1 MQLIE
6 SKKVSQAWVYP
17 EQIKEIFNY
26 KDPSKKLKA
35 FREFVQAHPNYYKWF
50 KQCWLGKSIKDFQY
64 AFIPLAH
71 FWENQSLLEAGSRS
85 IKFDLSEIERIRIT
99 YGL

>member
-26 KDPSKKLKA
+26 KDPSKKLRA
-35 FREFVQAHPNYYKWF
+35 FREFVLAHPHYYKWF

-71 FWENQSLLEAGSRS
+71 FWENQTLLESGSRS
-85 IKFDLSEIERIRIT
+85 IKFDLSEIERIRIV

>member
-17 EQIKEIFNY
+17 EQIKEG
-26 KDPSKKLKA
+26 
-35 FREFVQAHPNYYKWF
+35 EFDTICDLGESHPHYYKWF

>member
-26 KDPSKKLKA
+26 KDPSKKLRV
-35 FREFVQAHPNYYKWF
+35 FYR
-50 KQCWLGKSIKDFQY
+50 L
-64 AFIPLAH
+64 
-71 FWENQSLLEAGSRS
+71 
-85 IKFDLSEIERIRIT
+85 T
-99 YGL
+99 

>member
-17 EQIKEIFNY
+17 EQVKEIFNY

-35 FREFVQAHPNYYKWF
+35 FREFVESHPHYY
-50 KQCWLGKSIKDFQY
+50 
-64 AFIPLAH
+64 IPLAH